1 MPRRADQE
9 PQPPAH
15 RPPPQTARGARTR
28 AALVA
33 AARVVFERDGF
44 LDSRLVDITAEA
56 SCAAGTFYT
65 YFDTKEDIL
74 EAVLEQ
80 VRDDMLHPGLP
91 HVEDAGDASAVI
103 AASNRAYLEAYRR
116 NAALMGVLEQVAATS
131 ERFVKIREDRA
142 DVFIDRNARSI
153 ARLQAEG
160 RADPALDPM
169 VASRAL
175 SGMLSR
181 LAYTYFVSGF
191 VPADVPYETLVATA
205 NRLWCNALGLP
216 PPPD

>member
-1 MPRRADQE
+1 MARRPD
-9 PQPPAH
+9 PT
-15 RPPPQTARGARTR
+15 TARGARTR

-56 SCAAGTFYT
+56 GCAAGTFYT
-65 YFDTKEDIL
+65 YFDTKEDAL
-74 EAVLEQ
+74 EAVLEL

-91 HVEDAGDASAVI
+91 HVADADDAAAVI

-116 NAALMGVLEQVAATS
+116 NAALMGVLEQVAATN
-131 ERFVKIREDRA
+131 ERFAALRRDRA
-142 DVFIDRNARSI
+142 AVFIDRNARSI
-153 ARLQAEG
+153 ARLQAGG
-160 RADPALDPM
+160 RADAALDPLI
-169 VASRAL
+169 ASRAL

-181 LAYTYFVSGF
+181 LAYTHFVTG
-191 VPADVPYETLVATA
+191 PEIDGEALLATV

-216 PPPD
+216 PP